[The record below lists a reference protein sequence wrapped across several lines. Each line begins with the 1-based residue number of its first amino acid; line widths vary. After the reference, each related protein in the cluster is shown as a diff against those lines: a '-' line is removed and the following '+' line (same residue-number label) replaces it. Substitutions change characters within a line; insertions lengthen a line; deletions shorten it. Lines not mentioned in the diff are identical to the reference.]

1 MCSSVNVNSVKGKDS
16 KVMEGKGMFKFDN
29 NMKIFGEKYDESG
42 KFWFEDL
49 VSRADKIAYVDN
61 YNCDRLQSLIE
72 LGDKFL
78 ADKASLVKLDGS
90 FKVTVLAK
98 WLKENDNNGVIKDK
112 SPDKLTYC
120 LYEGYMQ
127 GSLLDYPN
135 IKSASHWSVYDNVD
149 VVDAHFN
156 NRLWV
161 HYVDEHL
168 LRGAKDDF
176 HFAHGLHNS
185 LLVIGISPYTSCLMT
200 LKKCCRVVCVYDS
213 VNHTEV
219 KVLSKEDIHNLNVM
233 MEPAKNLRNK
243 IQEFRG
249 TSGLG
254 SLDGTGA
261 AEKATV
267 LDNKI
272 KLEDMKSELERMIA
286 HIYRDFGKS
295 IGLL

>member
-1 MCSSVNVNSVKGKDS
+1 
-16 KVMEGKGMFKFDN
+16 MEDKGMFKFDI
-29 NMKIFGEKYDESG
+29 NMNVFGEKYDENG

-49 VSRADKIAYVDN
+49 VSRKDKIAYIDK
-61 YNCDRLQSLIE
+61 YNCNRMQALIE

-185 LLVIGISPYTSCLMT
+185 LLVIGISPYTSSLMT
-200 LKKCCRVVCVYDS
+200 LKKCCRDVCVYDS

-233 MEPAKNLRNK
+233 LEPAKSLNSK
-243 IQEFRG
+243 IKEFKN
-249 TSGLG
+249 TSILK
-254 SLDGTGA
+254 SLEGA
-261 AEKATV
+261 TAAKIAAG
-267 LDNKI
+267 LDNEI
-272 KLEDMKSELERMIA
+272 QLLDMESELERMIA
-286 HIYRDFGKS
+286 HAYRDFGKS